1 MEKEQIETKK
11 RLNDIICDLIV
22 RNMKAGASYQKAKN
36 QAYNRLKKECPD
48 ILNTWLSMHKPS

>member
-11 RLNDIICDLIV
+11 RLNDIICGLIV
-22 RNMKAGASYQKAKN
+22 RNMKAGVSYQKAKS

-48 ILNTWLSMHKPS
+48 ILSMWLSMHKTS